1 MTGEIYIVSAP
12 SGAGKT
18 TLLTRLLAAV
28 PGLRFSISLT
38 TRAPRSGETHGREY
52 FFVMPEEFL
61 QIRDQGGLL
70 EWVEQFGHFYGTS
83 RDYIS
88 RSLDEGYGIV
98 FDIDVR
104 GAKALKKSFP
114 QAVFIFIL
122 PPSLE
127 ILEQRLRQRGEVPPP
142 ELARRL
148 AQSHGELGEAHW
160 YDFLVVNDDLEEAQT
175 RLQAIVLANRC
186 RTSRLWPALAECFGF

>member
-1 MTGEIYIVSAP
+1 MTEEIYIVSAP
-12 SGAGKT
+12 SGAGKS
-18 TLLTRLLAAV
+18 TLLKRLLAAEA
-28 PGLRFSISLT
+28 GLRFSISYT
-38 TRAPRSGETHGREY
+38 TRAPRSGESHGRDY
-52 FFVMPEEFL
+52 FFVSRREFL

-83 RDYIS
+83 RDYVTQC
-88 RSLDEGYGIV
+88 LAEGYGVV

-114 QAVFIFIL
+114 QATFIFIL

-127 ILEQRLRQRGEVPPP
+127 VLEQRLRQRGEIADA

-148 AQSHGELGEAHW
+148 AQGRDELGEAHW
-160 YDFLVVNDDLEEAQT
+160 YDFLVVNDNLEDGLAQL
-175 RLQAIVLANRC
+175 RAIVLAGRC
-186 RTSRLWPALAECFGF
+186 RTSRLWPRLAARFGF

>member
-1 MTGEIYIVSAP
+1 LTEDIYVVSAP

-18 TLLTRLLAAV
+18 TLLKRLLTAV

-38 TRAPRSGETHGREY
+38 TRTPRSGEIQGREY
-52 FFVMPEEFL
+52 FFVTPEEFL
-61 QIRDQGGLL
+61 QIRDRRGLL

-83 RDYIS
+83 RDYVS
-88 RSLDEGYGIV
+88 QSLAEGYGVV

-114 QAVFIFIL
+114 QATFIFIL

-127 ILEQRLRQRGEVPPP
+127 ILEQRLRQRGEVPPQ

-148 AQSHGELGEAHW
+148 AQVHSELGEAQW
-160 YDFLVVNDDLEEAQT
+160 YDFLVVNDDLEDAQA
-175 RLQAIVLANRC
+175 RLQAIVLACRC
-186 RTSRLWPALAECFGF
+186 RTPRLWPDLAERFGF

>member
-1 MTGEIYIVSAP
+1 VTGEIYIVSAP

-52 FFVMPEEFL
+52 FFVTPEEFL
-61 QIRDQGGLL
+61 QIRDRGGLL

-83 RDYIS
+83 RDYVS
-88 RSLDEGYGIV
+88 QSLTEGYGVV

-104 GAKALKKSFP
+104 GAKSIKKSFP
-114 QAVFIFIL
+114 GATFIFIV
-122 PPSLE
+122 PPSLAV
-127 ILEQRLRQRGEVPPP
+127 LEERLRRRGEVPPA

-148 AQSHGELGEAHW
+148 AQGRGELGEAHW
-160 YDFLVVNDDLEEAQT
+160 YDYLIINDDLEDALA
-175 RLQAIVLANRC
+175 RLKAVVLANRC
-186 RTSRLWPALAECFGF
+186 RTARVWPDLAERFGF

>member
-1 MTGEIYIVSAP
+1 VTEEIYIVSAP

-18 TLLTRLLAAV
+18 TLLKRLLTAD
-28 PGLRFSISLT
+28 PGLRFSVSLT
-38 TRAPRSGETHGREY
+38 TRAPRPGESHGREY
-52 FFVMPEEFL
+52 FFVTPEEFL
-61 QIRDQGGLL
+61 QIRDRGGLL

-88 RSLDEGYGIV
+88 QSLAEGYGVV

-114 QAVFIFIL
+114 QATFIFIL

-127 ILEQRLRQRGEVPPP
+127 ILEQRLRKRGEVSPQ
-142 ELARRL
+142 ELDRRL
-148 AQSHGELGEAHW
+148 AQGRIELGEAHW
-160 YDFLVVNDDLEEAQT
+160 YGFLVVNDKLEEALAQ
-175 RLQAIVLANRC
+175 LQAIVLASRC
-186 RTSRLWPALAECFGF
+186 RTPRLWPRLAERFGF

>member
-1 MTGEIYIVSAP
+1 MTEEIYVVSAP

-18 TLLTRLLAAV
+18 TLLKRLLAAV

-38 TRAPRSGETHGREY
+38 TRAPRSGEAHGREY
-52 FFVMPEEFL
+52 FFVTPEEFRKT
-61 QIRDQGGLL
+61 RDRKGLL
-70 EWVEQFGHFYGTS
+70 EWVKQFGHCYGTS
-83 RDYIS
+83 RDYVS
-88 RSLDEGYGIV
+88 RSLAEGDGVV

-114 QAVFIFIL
+114 QATFIFIL

-127 ILEQRLRQRGEVPPP
+127 ILEQRLRQRGEVPPQ

-148 AQSHGELGEAHW
+148 AQGHSELGEAHW
-160 YDFLVVNDDLEEAQT
+160 YDYLVVNDDLEEAQS
-175 RLQAIVLANRC
+175 RLQAIVLACRC
-186 RTSRLWPALAECFGF
+186 RTSRLWPHLAKRFGY

>member
-52 FFVMPEEFL
+52 FFVTPEEFL

-186 RTSRLWPALAECFGF
+186 RTPRLWPGLAERFGF

>member
-1 MTGEIYIVSAP
+1 MSEEIYIVSAP

-18 TLLTRLLAAV
+18 TLLKRLLAAD

-38 TRAPRSGETHGREY
+38 TRAPRAGEAHGREY
-52 FFVMPEEFL
+52 FFVKPEEFL
-61 QIRDQGGLL
+61 QIRDRGGLL

-83 RDYIS
+83 REYVS
-88 RSLDEGYGIV
+88 QSLAEGFGVV

-114 QAVFIFIL
+114 RATFIFIL

-127 ILEQRLRQRGEVPPP
+127 VLEQRLKKRGELSAD

-148 AQSHGELGEAHW
+148 DRGRQELGEAHW
-160 YDFLVVNDDLEEAQT
+160 YDFLVVNDKLEDALAQ
-175 RLQAIVLANRC
+175 LQGIVLASRC
-186 RTSRLWPALAECFGF
+186 RTSRLWPRLAERFGF

>member
-1 MTGEIYIVSAP
+1 VTEEIYIVSAP
-12 SGAGKT
+12 SGTGKS
-18 TLLTRLLAAV
+18 TLLKRLLAAD

-38 TRAPRSGETHGREY
+38 TRAPRAGESHGREY
-52 FFVMPEEFL
+52 FFVTPEEFL
-61 QIRDQGGLL
+61 QIRDEGGLL

-83 RDYIS
+83 RDIVS
-88 RSLDEGYGIV
+88 QSLAEGYGIV

-114 QAVFIFIL
+114 YATFIFIL

-127 ILEQRLRQRGEVPPP
+127 ILEQRLRQRGELPAA

-148 AQSHGELGEAHW
+148 AQGREELGEAHW
-160 YDFLVVNDDLEEAQT
+160 YDFLVVNDKLEEALAQ
-175 RLQAIVLANRC
+175 LQAIVVASRC
-186 RTSRLWPALAECFGF
+186 QTRRLWPRLAERFGF

>member
-1 MTGEIYIVSAP
+1 VTEEIYIVSAP
-12 SGAGKT
+12 SGTGKS
-18 TLLTRLLAAV
+18 TLLKRLLTAD

-38 TRAPRSGETHGREY
+38 TRAPRAGESHGREY
-52 FFVMPEEFL
+52 SFVTPEEFL
-61 QIRDQGGLL
+61 RIRDQGGLL

-83 RDYIS
+83 RDFVS
-88 RSLDEGYGIV
+88 ESLAEGYGVV

-114 QAVFIFIL
+114 RATFIFIL

-127 ILEQRLRQRGEVPPP
+127 ILEQRLRQRGELPAA

-148 AQSHGELGEAHW
+148 EQGREELGEAHW
-160 YDFLVVNDDLEEAQT
+160 YDFLVVNDKLEDALAQ
-175 RLQAIVLANRC
+175 LQAIVLANRC
-186 RTSRLWPALAECFGF
+186 RTPRLWPRLAERFGF